1 MTSRRVPASEAA
13 APFLYHRIKPGP
25 EACLP
30 LSVFPMLEQGLHNHP
45 VWFGFFWRWR
55 AAHSRRVLFTKPRVP
70 PPSFTLCHPLFELVT
85 LDTQTVCGCSSG
97 SLPKHGSSRLP
108 EALKDGR
115 VRYRERHPEGLT
127 PLVLAVASCNRY
139 WHGLVI

>member
-1 MTSRRVPASEAA
+1 MNSRCAPVSEAA
-13 APFLYHRIKPGP
+13 ATFVYHRIKPGP
-25 EACLP
+25 EVCLP
-30 LSVFPMLEQGLHNHP
+30 LSVFPVLEQVCITILFGL
-45 VWFGFFWRWR
+45 GFSGDGELP
-55 AAHSRRVLFTKPRVP
+55 HSRRVLFTKPRVP

-97 SLPKHGSSRLP
+97 SIPKHRSSRLP

-127 PLVLAVASCNRY
+127 HLVPAVASCNHY
-139 WHGLVI
+139 